1 MKYPKFFDT
10 IETITLYDELSK
22 FLWVNDDWILEIS
35 YLDIVKTAW
44 HSCATVWWAY
54 IIALKWLKE
63 LYKDK
68 IPERWN
74 IKVELKRTETDDNTW
89 VIWCVLSNIT
99 WATTNY
105 WFWGIPRWKYNRR
118 WLLFYWAN
126 IDSDVCFTRLDTNE
140 KVFIN
145 YTPQKVVQP
154 MKILM
159 SAIKPDATE
168 EDKKTFPQRF
178 QNMVKT
184 LFENK
189 DKVIEIKKV

>member
-1 MKYPKFFDT
+1 MKYPDFFSS
-10 IETITLYDELSK
+10 IETITLYDELSQ
-22 FLWVNDDWILEIS
+22 FLWVNNDWILEIS

-44 HSCATVWWAY
+44 HSCWTVWWAY

-63 LYKDK
+63 LYKNEIPKRWEIK
-68 IPERWN
+68 I
-74 IKVELKRTETDDNTW
+74 ELKRTETDDNTW

-105 WFWGIPRWKYNRR
+105 WFWGIPGWKYNRR
-118 WLLFYWAN
+118 WLLFYWAD
-126 IDSDVCFTRLDTNE
+126 IESDVCITRLDTNE
-140 KVFIN
+140 KVYIN
-145 YTPQKVVQP
+145 YIPWKVVNP
-154 MKILM
+154 MKILK

-168 EDKKTFPQRF
+168 EDKKSFPTRF

-189 DKVIEIKKV
+189 DKVIEMKKI